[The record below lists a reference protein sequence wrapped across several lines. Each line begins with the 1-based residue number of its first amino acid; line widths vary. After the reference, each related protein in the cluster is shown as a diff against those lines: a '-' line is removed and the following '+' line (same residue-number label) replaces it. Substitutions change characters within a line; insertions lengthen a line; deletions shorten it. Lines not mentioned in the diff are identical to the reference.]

1 MSSFDKLGDEFDD
14 DGTTPLDPDER
25 EGLKYPHIQT
35 RGELNAAEQSNIQDG
50 FLWLA
55 RQRSFRQLEYLTE
68 EFLLSLH
75 RRMFGKVWA
84 WAGRYRNSEKSIG
97 VYPGDIG
104 PEVRKL
110 LDDAR
115 YWVEQGTWNREHF
128 AARFH
133 HRLEQIHPFPNGN
146 GRHGRIMT
154 DTVLTEILQQAP
166 VDWLAGG
173 DPAQRRVEYI
183 AALRS
188 ADTGDYG
195 LLERFIKQT
204 QVRD

>member
-1 MSSFDKLGDEFDD
+1 MSDFGGLDDNAND

-35 RGELNAAEQSNIQDG
+35 RGELNAAEQSNIQDC

-55 RQRSFRQLEYLTE
+55 RQRNFRELEYLTE
-68 EFLLSLH
+68 NFLLTLH
-75 RRMFGKVWA
+75 RRMLGKVWA

-104 PEVRKL
+104 PEIRKL
-110 LDDAR
+110 LDDAKF
-115 YWVEQGTWNREHF
+115 WVEQNTWNREQF

-133 HRLEQIHPFPNGN
+133 HRLEEIHPFPNGN

-154 DTVLTEILQQAP
+154 DTVLTEILRQPA
-166 VDWLAGG
+166 VDWLAGD
-173 DPAQRRVEYI
+173 DPEQRRVDYL

-188 ADTGDYG
+188 ADGKDYG
-195 LLERFIKQT
+195 PLERFIET
-204 QVRD
+204 